1 MLVIPIITPFIDP
14 TIIWET
20 GLSWKGSLNFI
31 FKRNKAELMIK
42 IVAINKIIKFELS
55 GKLLSYKIFLQNL
68 DRQIF

>member
-31 FKRNKAELMIK
+31 FKRNKAELIIK
-42 IVAINKIIKFELS
+42 IEAINKKNYII
-55 GKLLSYKIFLQNL
+55 
-68 DRQIF
+68 